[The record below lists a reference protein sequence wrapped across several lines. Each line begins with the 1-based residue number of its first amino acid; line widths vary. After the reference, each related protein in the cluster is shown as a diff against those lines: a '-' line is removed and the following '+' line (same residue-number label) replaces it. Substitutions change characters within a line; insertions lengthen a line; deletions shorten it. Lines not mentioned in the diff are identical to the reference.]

1 MKSCEYS
8 CRQEI
13 VKKVGNEYSLHPL
26 SNRSEGI
33 PERKRL
39 LKCRFGCFYQD
50 LRSLPP
56 FYFPCPVPVP
66 RFPQLGLKIW
76 EPVNAEQDVG
86 QCRTQCV
93 LHRSILFLFKMVSIL
108 AFCSSLV
115 LLFHQEWSKYFSSG
129 EIYSWNH
136 YRWRSSCWSGFY
148 TSSSPG
154 VSK

>member
-1 MKSCEYS
+1 MKSCEHS
-8 CRQEI
+8 CRYTLREI
-13 VKKVGNEYSLHPL
+13 VKKVGNEHSLHPL
-26 SNRSEGI
+26 SNRSEDI
-33 PERKRL
+33 PDRERL
-39 LKCRFGCFYQD
+39 LKCRFALFYQD

-66 RFPQLGLKIW
+66 RFPQLGVKIW

-86 QCRTQCV
+86 NNVYGIGRYFS
-93 LHRSILFLFKMVSIL
+93 LKMVSIL

-129 EIYSWNH
+129 EIYSSNH